1 MAELRSV
8 KREKVD
14 EILAK
19 IGYQLESEQ
28 QPPAPVKQP
37 EKQDTKAPT
46 NSAQAPVDTSLK
58 QDECGCN
65 QRMSAAEDTSKKI
78 DETKVA
84 TTSQSSPAAAAPAA
98 APATSTATASKENS
112 GAAAASASPAVN
124 IDMAPIASAISE
136 GFKNSQ
142 QLVLDQLTKQLGVQE
157 KKQESAVIPSSRVD
171 DSAAKAK
178 TESFN
183 KMKEWFIAA
192 AKRGS
197 NVGPQHEWT
206 VSKDDILRKYTGV
219 GYDGIVQN
227 RDKRTYKQVE
237 TVTVTGGDMPQRFD
251 NQIHRIPGG
260 RLPLNIRPYANF
272 VDLTNQDRANWY
284 KIDGTT
290 VYTITEGTEPTQSAQ
305 TVTKITATPS
315 IRGVYDRV
323 GYSQVENAPF
333 DLVQGVQDHMS
344 LSLID
349 DEASDMLGTVYDAV
363 SPTN

>member
-1 MAELRSV
+1 
-8 KREKVD
+8 
-14 EILAK
+14 
-19 IGYQLESEQ
+19 
-28 QPPAPVKQP
+28 
-37 EKQDTKAPT
+37 
-46 NSAQAPVDTSLK
+46 
-58 QDECGCN
+58 
-65 QRMSAAEDTSKKI
+65 MSQIT
-78 DETKVA
+78 
-84 TTSQSSPAAAAPAA
+84 
-98 APATSTATASKENS
+98 
-112 GAAAASASPAVN
+112 
-124 IDMAPIASAISE
+124 SAISE

-142 QLVLDQLTKQLGVQE
+142 QLMLDQLSKQLGVAE
-157 KKQESAVIPSSRVD
+157 KKQESVIPSSRVD

-178 TESFN
+178 TESFT

-206 VSKDDILRKYTGV
+206 VSKDDVLRKYTGV

-227 RDKRTYKQVE
+227 KDERTYKQVE

-315 IRGVYDRV
+315 IRGVYNRV
-323 GYSQVENAPF
+323 GYSQVENAQ
-333 DLVQGVQDHMS
+333 LRTII
-344 LSLID
+344 LS
-349 DEASDMLGTVYDAV
+349 
-363 SPTN
+363 P